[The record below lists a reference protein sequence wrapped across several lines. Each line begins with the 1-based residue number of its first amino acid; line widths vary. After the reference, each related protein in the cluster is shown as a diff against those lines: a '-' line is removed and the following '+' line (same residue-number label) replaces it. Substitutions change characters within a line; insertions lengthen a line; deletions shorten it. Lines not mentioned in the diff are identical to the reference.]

1 MYLDLQSKLC
11 ALRVAFGRKRSAG
24 FSTHSP
30 TNESEAQQMNTTA
43 DEVDSLSDPTRTS
56 THEALNGGVL
66 AGTSLNICRTCCS
79 QRRPDTRANTRL
91 PDHWRVRPTVPRRP
105 GLPAAVLAEH
115 ARMRVQVRPRLGDL
129 AAGNRIALV
138 HL

>member
-43 DEVDSLSDPTRTS
+43 DEVDSLSDS
-56 THEALNGGVL
+56 DA
-66 AGTSLNICRTCCS
+66 NI
-79 QRRPDTRANTRL
+79 DA
-91 PDHWRVRPTVPRRP
+91 
-105 GLPAAVLAEH
+105 
-115 ARMRVQVRPRLGDL
+115 
-129 AAGNRIALV
+129 
-138 HL
+138 